1 MLSQKGITNMQE
13 TRLYLILLKK
23 NSHCE
28 VTISTLTKYMTGVLE
43 ERTEQYSA
51 QLLTV
56 SLR

>member
-1 MLSQKGITNMQE
+1 MQE

-56 SLR
+56 SLRET